1 MIQHD
6 PRFRIINKVSEKKQ
20 IFNEWKVQRQ
30 KEERVSYVPDICYL
44 TCCLQDEKR
53 LAIKKAKED
62 FEQWLSMHPK
72 MRPSL
77 RYSKAE
83 SIFGSEPQWK
93 AVADSERREI
103 YEDVQK
109 MMRKKIEETKNQVRE
124 RNIKALA
131 DILDGHGRGGLQDH
145 VGTSA
150 APAGGKPG
158 FYQR

>member
-1 MIQHD
+1 M
-6 PRFRIINKVSEKKQ
+6 S
-20 IFNEWKVQRQ
+20 
-30 KEERVSYVPDICYL
+30 DICKRPSY
-44 TCCLQDEKR
+44 LQDEKR
-53 LAIKKAKED
+53 LAIMKAKED

-83 SIFGSEPQWK
+83 SAFGSEPQWK

-131 DILDGHGRGGLQDH
+131 DILDGMDEVAYKTTWAQAQRLLAENPSFTNDSTLQGNEQLH
-145 VGTSA
+145 T
-150 APAGGKPG
+150 
-158 FYQR
+158 Y